1 MDRLVELGQLM
12 DWYGA
17 FLTERQRSL
26 VRQYAYED
34 CSLGEIAEREGI
46 SRQAVRDA
54 ILTAEGELRDME
66 AKLNLIETNEK
77 LRRLLDT
84 LGGTQLDETQKDL
97 LRQLKELVSED
108 SDGV

>member
-1 MDRLVELGQLM
+1 MNRLVELGQLM

-54 ILTAEGELRDME
+54 ILTAENELKDME
-66 AKLNLIETNEK
+66 AKLNLIESNEK
-77 LRRLLDT
+77 LLRLIDT
-84 LGGTQLDETQKDL
+84 LGGTTLNEAQKDL
-97 LRQLKELVSED
+97 LRQMRELVSEEE
-108 SDGV
+108 DGV

>member
-1 MDRLVELGQLM
+1 MNRLVELGQLM

-54 ILTAEGELRDME
+54 ILTAESELRNME
-66 AKLNLIETNEK
+66 SKLNLIEDNEK
-77 LRRLLDT
+77 LRLLID
-84 LGGTQLDETQKDL
+84 QLDSTPLSDTQKGL
-97 LRQLKELVSED
+97 LRQIRELVSEEE
-108 SDGV
+108 DGV

>member
-84 LGGTQLDETQKDL
+84 LGGTQLDESQKDL
-97 LRQLKELVSED
+97 LRQLKELVSEEE
-108 SDGV
+108 DGV